1 MFVIHCEKSL
11 ILQVYYFLML
21 SNLKAK
27 GSVSRVYLV
36 TTGFFLFVGG
46 IFNLLIFKNVKKI
59 AYLTRLCATI

>member
-1 MFVIHCEKSL
+1 MIS
-11 ILQVYYFLML
+11 ML

-27 GSVSRVYLV
+27 ESVSRVYLV

-59 AYLTRLCATI
+59 IDLKRLYTTI